1 MLKKL
6 LPVLLLLIGTGAGI
20 GAGIMLS
27 PPATSGEPQAEEK
40 PEEEAV
46 EEADT
51 SDSEFSKFGKQ
62 FVVPIMKNDKVQS
75 IIVLTLSLEIAPGS
89 GDKVS
94 AREPKLRDLFLRV
107 MFDHASMGG
116 FRGTFTQ
123 SETLDI
129 LRNALRETAQKEMGP
144 DVRDVLITDIGR
156 QDH

>member
-40 PEEEAV
+40 PEEAV

-62 FVVPIMKNDKVQS
+62 FVVPIMKDDKVQS
-75 IIVLTLSLEIAPGS
+75 IIVLGLSLEIAPGT
-89 GDKVS
+89 GDRVS

-116 FRGTFTQ
+116 FRGSFTQ
-123 SETLDI
+123 PETLDI

-156 QDH
+156 QDN